1 MFQQRRAGLSSLQ
14 QRGLSLV
21 ELIISVAIGA
31 FIALAG
37 SSLYINTVTT
47 GTDVFDRTRA
57 TEQARAVVDTVNH
70 DFRRIGYQAGQLL
83 DNPLDLFTSPP
94 IDDVSL
100 GAATGESEDSC
111 ILYHYQTGAGP
122 LDIGYFAFRLLAG
135 TVQVS
140 ESSAAKC
147 DDAPNATHWLG
158 ATEPETV
165 LIDQLRFRLAQR
177 CMDAESRQWLGA
189 EPCRNFTECGSTRT
203 CRERRRLDVTLC
215 SFPAD
220 IGVPGSCQPEAGAS
234 TPDGQLFLRVA
245 ATSRND
251 RLFFATSASRV
262 MALGDGAGVPQPSA
276 PN

>member
-1 MFQQRRAGLSSLQ
+1 MFQQRRAGLPSLQ

-57 TEQARAVVDTVNH
+57 TEQARAIVDTVTQ
-70 DFRRIGYQAGQLL
+70 DFRRIGYQTGQLL
-83 DNPLDLFTSPP
+83 DNPLGLFTSPP
-94 IDDVSL
+94 SRDVSL
-100 GAATGESEDSC
+100 GAALGESEDSC
-111 ILYHYQTGAGP
+111 ILYHYQTGSGP
-122 LDIGYFAFRLLAG
+122 LDIGYFGFRLLAG
-135 TVQVS
+135 AVQVS
-140 ESSAAKC
+140 ESETAQC
-147 DDAPNATHWLG
+147 DDAADAPHWLA
-158 ATEPETV
+158 ATERETV

-189 EPCRNFTECGSTRT
+189 EPCRNFTECGSSRT

-220 IGVPGSCQPEAGAS
+220 IGIAGSCQLGAGAN
-234 TPDGQLFLRVA
+234 TPEGQLFLHVA

-251 RLFFATSASRV
+251 RLFFAPSASRLMV
-262 MALGDGAGVPQPSA
+262 LGDGAGVPQPSA
-276 PN
+276 AN